1 MGLEYVRSFVDAVR
15 SDREP
20 PITGED
26 GCAALRVVE
35 AVYRAD
41 AEKRWVEVEERKL

>member
-1 MGLEYVRSFVDAVR
+1 MGLEYVRAFVDSVR

-41 AEKRWVEVEERKL
+41 TEKRWVDVEGKKL